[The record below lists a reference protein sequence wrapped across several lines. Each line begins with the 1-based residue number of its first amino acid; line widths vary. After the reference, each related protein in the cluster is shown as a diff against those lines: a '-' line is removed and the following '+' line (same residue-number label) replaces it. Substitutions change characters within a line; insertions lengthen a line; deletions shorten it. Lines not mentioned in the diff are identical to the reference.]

1 MITKL
6 PDEDFKL
13 INRYLKDYYGH
24 TEDNANYR
32 LVWADDERQIRL
44 TKYTPEGLEMLYPEA
59 REMPKYLDI
68 KERYVLER
76 LIVIPEFG
84 ENDIVNE
91 TLTYQA
97 IWTFEK
103 FDDRRNKIFVL
114 PNFGACKFIVEIV
127 LENMRT
133 AGSSVRYRDPDS
145 DPDEAIENKRARL
158 QHLQEE
164 LFGDESTITD
174 ALSLRQGVGYGQGSS
189 PNSSTPMY
197 KSTN

>member
-6 PDEDFKL
+6 SNEDFKL

-24 TEDNANYR
+24 TENNANFR

-59 REMPKYLDI
+59 RGMPKYLDI

-103 FDDRRNKIFVL
+103 FDDRRNKIYVL

-127 LENMRT
+127 LENVRS
-133 AGSSVRYRDPDS
+133 AGASVKYRNPD
-145 DPDEAIENKRARL
+145 DNPDEAMENKLVRL
-158 QHLQEE
+158 KNLEEE
-164 LFGDESTITD
+164 LFGDESAISD
-174 ALSLRQGVGYGQGSS
+174 ALGHRRAVGYGQGSS

-197 KSTN
+197 KK